1 MKLTRRVGFS
11 CGHRF
16 WYSNRTPEENKRLF
30 GRWASPYN
38 HGHNYVL
45 DFSVQGKINE
55 KHGMVINIKDLD
67 DLLFSNIVEHL
78 NNKSLNDEIDYF
90 MENPPTLEN
99 FIFFIKEKTSPLPKE
114 AKFHSVRL
122 YENPTLYAEI
132 RMEGDTPMLTISRV
146 YDFCAAHTLH
156 CKDLSQEENRRLFGK
171 CNNPS
176 GHGHNYELHVEVT
189 GPVNPQTGMIVAL
202 DELDKIVNEEI
213 IERFDHKNLNTDVED
228 FRETNP
234 TGEMIAK
241 VIWQKLA
248 NKLPVKLVR
257 VILQETP
264 RNIFEYSGE
273 DE

>member
-1 MKLTRRVGFS
+1 MTRRIGFS

-30 GRWASPYN
+30 GIYASPYN

-45 DFSVQGKINE
+45 DYSIRGKINE

-67 DLLFSNIVEHL
+67 DLLLANIFEHL

-90 MENPPTLEN
+90 FDNPPTLEN
-99 FIFFIKEKTSPLPKE
+99 FISYINKKMPPAFKE
-114 AKFHSVRL
+114 AKFDSMRL

-146 YDFCAAHTLH
+146 YEFCAAHTLH
-156 CKDLSQEENRRLFGK
+156 CKDFSPEENRRLFGK

-176 GHGHNYELHVEVT
+176 GHGHNYEVHIEVT
-189 GPVNPQTGMIVAL
+189 GPVNPQTGMIIAL

-213 IERFDHKNLNTDVED
+213 IERFDHKNLNTDVEE
-228 FRETNP
+228 FREINP

-241 VIWQKLA
+241 VIWQNLA
-248 NKLPVKLVR
+248 NKLPVQLVR
-257 VILQETP
+257 VVLQETP
-264 RNIFEYSGE
+264 RNFFEYSGE